1 MAPRP
6 PASQWSSKDRSSPHS
21 ASSLP
26 RVFKA
31 ASTAGLHS
39 LTAEKL
45 GSKASDS
52 MVSTVMVTPVRLG
65 MLYRMMGRSVA
76 QAICR

>member
-6 PASQWSSKDRSSPHS
+6 PASQWSSSARSSPHS
-21 ASSLP
+21 ASNLP
-26 RVFKA
+26 RAFKV
-31 ASTAGLHS
+31 ASTDGLHS
-39 LTAEKL
+39 LTAVKL
-45 GSKASDS
+45 GVSARVS